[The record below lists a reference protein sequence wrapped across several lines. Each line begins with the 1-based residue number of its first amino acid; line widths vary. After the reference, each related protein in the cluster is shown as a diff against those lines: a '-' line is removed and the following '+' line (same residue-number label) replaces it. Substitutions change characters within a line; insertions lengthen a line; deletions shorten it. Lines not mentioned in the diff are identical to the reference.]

1 MADKKTEIVEMI
13 KEKLNIKEID
23 RDATI
28 STYGLDSLDVVE
40 FLLDLEERFDNTF
53 DASETKGLKTVGELV
68 DLIDKKVA

>member
-40 FLLDLEERFDNTF
+40 FLLDLEERFDITF